1 MMRYCN
7 VKVIE
12 YMMHRRVRSLA
23 WGPIPDITP
32 SKSIIKSSNTRH
44 MQRLTDKCAFPCR
57 KMALIAF
64 NIYLWKVLAQQW
76 YYVRM
81 ISRILPSGLSALKK
95 NAFFSVIGIRRSLE
109 DIIQTLHFSL
119 LMKDVIFYPKLSW
132 FSMFLSVWENEME
145 KWV

>member
-1 MMRYCN
+1 
-7 VKVIE
+7 
-12 YMMHRRVRSLA
+12 
-23 WGPIPDITP
+23 
-32 SKSIIKSSNTRH
+32 
-44 MQRLTDKCAFPCR
+44 
-57 KMALIAF
+57 MALIAF

-81 ISRILPSGLSALKK
+81 INRILPSGLSALTKD
-95 NAFFSVIGIRRSLE
+95 AFFSEIGIRRSLE

-145 KWV
+145 K